1 MIARAGLD
9 IRMLRHSGIGTYL
22 RGLLEGF
29 HQAGISPEERPVLF
43 GDPDSASAFSEKKIR
58 AFAAPIYS
66 LREQARYPSRLRQCE
81 LWHAPH
87 YNVPLFKGKTK
98 LVVTLH
104 DIIHWIFRKQFL
116 GPVQTAYA
124 GFMLNRAVRT
134 SDHII
139 AVSEHT
145 KKDLMET
152 FGAPAEK
159 ITVIY
164 EGVGRAY
171 RPMEAEELS
180 TRFRTVSEKYRI
192 PEDFFLY
199 VGLMKPHKN
208 VLWLVEIFKKLKA
221 AKRLRSALVLVGR
234 KDRRYPKGY
243 EALRDLETGPGL
255 IYIPEI
261 EFPEL
266 LTLYNRATALVHP
279 SLYEG
284 FGLTLLE
291 AMKCGTPVISSR
303 AASLG
308 EVAGDAAVLVD
319 PRSADEMAEA
329 LIKVET
335 NAGLRADLTARGFE
349 RVKIF
354 DWAETARQTVAVYRK
369 TLGGQ

>member
-104 DIIHWIFRKQFL
+104 DIIHWIFRDRFL
-116 GPVQTAYA
+116 NPVQAAYA
-124 GFMLNRAVRT
+124 GFMLNRAVGI
-134 SDHII
+134 SDRII
-139 AVSEHT
+139 AVSENT
-145 KKDLMET
+145 KNDLIEH
-152 FGAPAEK
+152 FKAPADK

-164 EGVGRAY
+164 EGVGNAY
-171 RPMEAEELS
+171 RMMPPEELS
-180 TRFRTVSEKYRI
+180 ARFKRLSEKYRL
-192 PEDFFLY
+192 PENFFLY

-208 VLWLVEIFKKLKA
+208 VLWLVELFRRLKA
-221 AKRLRSALVLVGR
+221 SGRLKSSLVLVGR
-234 KDRRYPKGY
+234 KDKKYPKGF
-243 EALRDLETGPGL
+243 EGLRDLQTDGDV
-255 IYIPEI
+255 IHIPAI

-266 LTLYNRATALVHP
+266 LVLYNRAVALVHP

-284 FGLTLLE
+284 FGLTVLE
-291 AMKCGTPVISSR
+291 AMKCGTPVITTK
-303 AASLG
+303 AASLA
-308 EVAGDAAVLVD
+308 EVAGDAAVLVNPSD
-319 PRSADEMAEA
+319 PSEMSEA
-329 LIKVET
+329 LVGIESDVRTREI
-335 NAGLRADLTARGFE
+335 LRARGLE
-349 RVKIF
+349 RVKKF
-354 DWAETARQTVAVYRK
+354 QWEDTARQTAEVYRRV
-369 TLGGQ
+369 LGS

>member
-1 MIARAGLD
+1 MITRAGLD
-9 IRMLRHSGIGTYL
+9 IRMLRYSGIGTYL

-29 HQAGISPEERPVLF
+29 HQAGISPEEWPVLF
-43 GDPDSASAFSEKKIR
+43 GDPASPMAFSEKKIR
-58 AFAAPIYS
+58 AFDAPIYS
-66 LREQARYPSRLRQCE
+66 FGEQARYPSLLHQCD

-124 GFMLNRAVRT
+124 GFMLNRAVRI

-145 KKDLMET
+145 KKDLIET

-164 EGVGRAY
+164 EGVGSAY

-192 PEDFFLY
+192 PGDFFLY

-208 VLWLVEIFKKLKA
+208 VLWLVDLFKKMKA
-221 AKRLRSALVLVGR
+221 AHRLRSALVLVGR

-243 EALRDLETGPGL
+243 EALRDLETEPGL

-303 AASLG
+303 AASLA
-308 EVAGDAAVLVD
+308 EVAGDAAILVD

-335 NAGLRADLTARGFE
+335 HAGVRADLKTRGFE

-354 DWAETARQTVAVYRK
+354 NWAETARQTAAVYRQ
-369 TLGGQ
+369 TLGDQ